1 MGDLLIYE
9 SNSIDILKLYTK
21 LVWFQVINY
30 PSTHTRIK
38 HWCAS
43 SNPPFVLSEISLSGQ
58 PEVLQE

>member
-1 MGDLLIYE
+1 MGDLPIYE

-21 LVWFQVINY
+21 LVWFQVMHY